1 MKSLLSQIK
10 YAHYDGSDVTTVVS
24 NVANPVAIT
33 VYGNYIYYSDTVLE
47 LIERADKNSGSL
59 LFFFFVF
66 FIKFSSNFCSILYK

>member
-47 LIERADKNSGSL
+47 LIERADKNNGSADVSPH
-59 LFFFFVF
+59 VF
-66 FIKFSSNFCSILYK
+66 HAFQTIL